1 MNKITMSIGLAVGGA
16 TGFALAYLFAPQSG
30 REFEEKS
37 RVQKLKT
44 KRQVLLKADDMIN
57 KLNYHIGREVSK
69 EEARQINDMRE
80 RVQNQYAA
88 PKEHLYHDPLTEE
101 EQMVISEA
109 ELEI

>member
-1 MNKITMSIGLAVGGA
+1 MSIGLAVGGA

-37 RVQKLKT
+37 KIQKLKI
-44 KRQVLLKADDMIN
+44 KRQALLKADEMIN

-80 RVQNQYAA
+80 RIQKQHSAH
-88 PKEHLYHDPLTEE
+88 EESIYHEPWTEE